1 LHHERLRSA
10 GGAAFVVANHLE
22 KIAMMT
28 FGAPI
33 WFWALAVIPVLA
45 LFFARAEQRGVER
58 LREFVSPRLLP
69 QLAATVNR
77 GRRVLRFGL
86 LMLGLAFAIVSLAR
100 PQWGYIYEDVKRK
113 GLDLLFAVDT
123 SRSMLSN
130 DVQPNRL
137 ERVKLAAQDLVNQ
150 LQGDRVGLI
159 AFAGRAFLQAPLTID
174 YEAEVESINDL
185 DTKTIPEGGTNISE
199 AINLALNT
207 FGKSAAGNRALI
219 IFTDGEDLS
228 GDAAK
233 MAKAA
238 ADAGVRIFTVGV
250 GTPQGSLI
258 PVTSDDG
265 GTAFVK
271 DSAGQVVKSKLDEK
285 RLREIAQ
292 ATGGFYLHLDDGPRT
307 MSQLYSQGLANMKA
321 ADIDA
326 RLGRRPIERYEWPLG
341 GAMLAL
347 TMSILIG
354 ERKRVRVRARVPRWS
369 KIAVPA
375 TALILIF
382 ARPAFGA
389 ATGLNLYREG
399 KYNDAYKSFQD
410 DLQLHPDSSQKE
422 KIEFDA
428 GAAAFKMGDY
438 NKALQSFS
446 NALLS
451 PDKGLQEN
459 SHFNLG
465 RTLEDR
471 ADMDQT
477 NETTLKD
484 LTDAASHYEST
495 LRLNPKNEAAKAN
508 LEEVRK
514 KIERL
519 KQHPK
524 QKPTPPPQQQ
534 NKKDKNQQQN
544 GGEQNQDQQQ
554 SQSQSSS
561 GKDQNQQQQQQQ
573 NQQAQSQN
581 QSGSSQSKNSQDKS
595 NRAQAKNEP
604 QKNQQPQAGETP
616 SPSPGKG
623 KDQQQANQPSPS
635 PGKGENKNAQASPSP
650 SAGEQDRQSGRDQEQ
665 PEESPSPGGGEDQMP
680 PPSPGEGEGGEGSA
694 SPSATPTSSPQ
705 KKLAGEIKGANG
717 DQQPQN
723 PQNAAQLAEAES
735 EKEGQMSEKQAEL
748 LLKSM
753 KDEEQ
758 RVQLDERKVR
768 RRVYN
773 DW

>member
-1 LHHERLRSA
+1 MS
-10 GGAAFVVANHLE
+10 
-22 KIAMMT
+22 

-33 WFWALAVIPVLA
+33 WFWALLAIPVLA
-45 LFFARAEQRGVER
+45 VLFARAEQRGVTK

-77 GRRVLRFGL
+77 SRRVLRFAL
-86 LMLGLAFAIVSLAR
+86 VMLGLTLAIVSLAR

-174 YEAEVESINDL
+174 YEAAVESINDL

-199 AINLALNT
+199 AINLAVNT

-219 IFTDGEDLS
+219 IFTDGEELN

-233 MAKAA
+233 TAKSA

-258 PVTSDDG
+258 PINSDDG
-265 GTAFVK
+265 GMAFVK

-285 RLREIAQ
+285 RLREVAQ

-341 GAMLAL
+341 AAMLAL

-354 ERKRVRVRARVPRWS
+354 ERKRVHVRARSPRWS

-375 TALILIF
+375 TALLFIF
-382 ARPAFGA
+382 AGPVFGT

-399 KYNDAYKSFQD
+399 KYNDAYQSFQQ
-410 DLQLHPDSSQKE
+410 DLNSHPDSSEKE

-446 NALLS
+446 DSLLS
-451 PDKGLQEN
+451 SDKALQEN

-471 ADMDQT
+471 ADMDET
-477 NETTLKD
+477 NDNTLKD

-544 GGEQNQDQQQ
+544 GDQNQDQQ
-554 SQSQSSS
+554 QSQSSS
-561 GKDQNQQQQQQQ
+561 GKDQNQQQQQQ

-581 QSGSSQSKNSQDKS
+581 QSGNSQSKNSQDKS
-595 NRAQAKNEP
+595 NQAQAKNEP
-604 QKNQQPQAGETP
+604 QKNQQPQPGESP
-616 SPSPGKG
+616 SPSPGK
-623 KDQQQANQPSPS
+623 DQQQTNQPSPA
-635 PGKGENKNAQASPSP
+635 PGKGENKNAPATASP
-650 SAGEQDRQSGRDQEQ
+650 SAGGQDRQSSRNQEQ

-680 PPSPGEGEGGEGSA
+680 SPSPGEGEGEGENA
-694 SPSATPTSSPQ
+694 TPSATPTSSPQ

-717 DQQPQN
+717 DKQPESPQQ
-723 PQNAAQLAEAES
+723 AAQLGGAEP

-768 RRVYN
+768 RHVYN

>member
-1 LHHERLRSA
+1 MS
-10 GGAAFVVANHLE
+10 
-22 KIAMMT
+22 

-33 WFWALAVIPVLA
+33 WFWALLVIPVLA
-45 LFFARAEQRGVER
+45 LLFARAEQRGIAR

-77 GRRVLRFGL
+77 SRRVFRFAL
-86 LMLGLAFAIVSLAR
+86 LMLGLALAIVSLAR

-207 FGKSAAGNRALI
+207 LGKSAAGNRALI
-219 IFTDGEDLS
+219 IFTDGEELS

-233 MAKAA
+233 VAKTAA
-238 ADAGVRIFTVGV
+238 EAGVRIFTVGV

-285 RLREIAQ
+285 RLHEIAQ

-307 MSQLYSQGLANMKA
+307 MSQLYAQGLANMKA

-326 RLGRRPIERYEWPLG
+326 RLGQRPIERYEWPLG
-341 GAMLAL
+341 AAILAL

-354 ERKRVRVRARVPRWS
+354 ERKRVRAHARVPQWS
-369 KIAVPA
+369 RMAVPA
-375 TALILIF
+375 TALILVF
-382 ARPAFGA
+382 ATPAFGA

-399 KYNDAYKSFQD
+399 KYNDAYKSFQE
-410 DLQLHPDSSQKE
+410 DLQSHPDSSQKE

-451 PDKGLQEN
+451 SDKGLQEN

-508 LEEVRK
+508 LEEVKK

-544 GGEQNQDQQQ
+544 GGGKNQDQQQ

-561 GKDQNQQQQQQQ
+561 GKDQSQQQQQQQQQ

-581 QSGSSQSKNSQDKS
+581 QSGSTKNSQDKS
-595 NRAQAKNEP
+595 NQAQAKNEP
-604 QKNQQPQAGETP
+604 QKNRQSQAGETP
-616 SPSPGKG
+616 SPTPG
-623 KDQQQANQPSPS
+623 KDQQQASQPSPS
-635 PGKGENKNAQASPSP
+635 PGKGENKNASATPSP
-650 SAGEQDRQSGRDQEQ
+650 SAGGQDRQSGRDQEQ
-665 PEESPSPGGGEDQMP
+665 PKESPSPGGGDDQKP
-680 PPSPGEGEGGEGSA
+680 SPSPGEGEGEDEGENA
-694 SPSATPTSSPQ
+694 TPSATPTSSPQ
-705 KKLAGEIKGANG
+705 GKLAGEIKGANG
-717 DQQPQN
+717 DQPPQN
-723 PQNAAQLAEAES
+723 PQNAAQLAEAEP
-735 EKEGQMSEKQAEL
+735 EKGGQMSEKQAEL

-758 RVQLDERKVR
+758 RVQLDERRVR
-768 RRVYN
+768 RHVYN

>member
-1 LHHERLRSA
+1 
-10 GGAAFVVANHLE
+10 
-22 KIAMMT
+22 
-28 FGAPI
+28 
-33 WFWALAVIPVLA
+33 
-45 LFFARAEQRGVER
+45 
-58 LREFVSPRLLP
+58 
-69 QLAATVNR
+69 
-77 GRRVLRFGL
+77 
-86 LMLGLAFAIVSLAR
+86 MLGLALAIVSLAR
-100 PQWGYIYEDVKRK
+100 PQWGYIYEDVKRE

-130 DVQPNRL
+130 DVQPSRL

-207 FGKSAAGNRALI
+207 LGKSAAGNRALI
-219 IFTDGEDLS
+219 IFTDGEELS

-233 MAKAA
+233 VGKAA
-238 ADAGVRIFTVGV
+238 AEAGVRIFTVGV

-307 MSQLYSQGLANMKA
+307 MSQLYAQGLASMKA

-326 RLGRRPIERYEWPLG
+326 RLGRRPIERYEWALG
-341 GAMLAL
+341 AAMLAL

-354 ERKRVRVRARVPRWS
+354 ERKRVRARARVPQWS

-375 TALILIF
+375 TALLLIF

-389 ATGLNLYREG
+389 ATGLNHYREG
-399 KYNDAYKSFQD
+399 KYNDAYKSFQE
-410 DLQLHPDSSQKE
+410 DLQSHPDSSQKE

-451 PDKGLQEN
+451 SDKGLQEN

-508 LEEVRK
+508 LEEVKK

-544 GGEQNQDQQQ
+544 GGGQNQDQQQ

-561 GKDQNQQQQQQQ
+561 GKDQSQQQQQQQQQQ

-581 QSGSSQSKNSQDKS
+581 QSGSTKNSQDKS
-595 NRAQAKNEP
+595 NQAQAKNEP
-604 QKNQQPQAGETP
+604 QKNQQSQAGETP
-616 SPSPGKG
+616 SPSPGK
-623 KDQQQANQPSPS
+623 DQQQASRPSPS
-635 PGKGENKNAQASPSP
+635 PGKGENKNASATPSP
-650 SAGEQDRQSGRDQEQ
+650 SAGGQERQSGRDQEQ
-665 PEESPSPGGGEDQMP
+665 PEESPSPGGGDDQKP
-680 PPSPGEGEGGEGSA
+680 SPSPGEGEGENA
-694 SPSATPTSSPQ
+694 TPSATPTSSPQ

-717 DQQPQN
+717 DQPPQN
-723 PQNAAQLAEAES
+723 PQNAAQLAEAEP

-768 RRVYN
+768 RHVYN

>member
-1 LHHERLRSA
+1 MS
-10 GGAAFVVANHLE
+10 
-22 KIAMMT
+22 

-33 WFWALAVIPVLA
+33 WFWALLAIPVLA
-45 LFFARAEQRGVER
+45 VLFARAEQRGVTK

-77 GRRVLRFGL
+77 SRRVLRFAL
-86 LMLGLAFAIVSLAR
+86 LMLGLALAIVSLAR

-174 YEAEVESINDL
+174 YEAAVESINDL

-199 AINLALNT
+199 AINLAVNT

-219 IFTDGEDLS
+219 IFTDGEELN
-228 GDAAK
+228 GDAVKTAK
-233 MAKAA
+233 SA
-238 ADAGVRIFTVGV
+238 ADGGVRVFTVGV

-258 PVTSDDG
+258 PINSDDG

-285 RLREIAQ
+285 RLREVAQ

-326 RLGRRPIERYEWPLG
+326 RLGRKPIERYEWPLG
-341 GAMLAL
+341 AAMLAL

-354 ERKRVRVRARVPRWS
+354 ERKKVHVRARSPRWS

-375 TALILIF
+375 TALLFIF
-382 ARPAFGA
+382 AGPVFGT

-399 KYNDAYKSFQD
+399 KYNDAYQSFQQ
-410 DLQLHPDSSQKE
+410 DLNSHPDSSEKE

-446 NALLS
+446 DSLLS
-451 PDKGLQEN
+451 SDKALQEN

-471 ADMDQT
+471 ADKDET
-477 NETTLKD
+477 NDNTLKD

-544 GGEQNQDQQQ
+544 GGDQNQDQQQ

-561 GKDQNQQQQQQQ
+561 GKDQNQQQQQQ

-595 NRAQAKNEP
+595 NQAQAKNEP
-604 QKNQQPQAGETP
+604 QKNQQPQPGESP

-623 KDQQQANQPSPS
+623 QQQTNQPSPA
-635 PGKGENKNAQASPSP
+635 PGKGENKNALATASP
-650 SAGEQDRQSGRDQEQ
+650 SAGGQDRQSSRNQEQ

-680 PPSPGEGEGGEGSA
+680 SPSPGEGEGEGENA
-694 SPSATPTSSPQ
+694 TPSATPTSSPQ

-717 DQQPQN
+717 DKQPESPQQ
-723 PQNAAQLAEAES
+723 AAQLGGAEP

-768 RRVYN
+768 RHVYN

>member
-1 LHHERLRSA
+1 MS
-10 GGAAFVVANHLE
+10 
-22 KIAMMT
+22 

-33 WFWALAVIPVLA
+33 WFWALLAIPVLA
-45 LFFARAEQRGVER
+45 VLFARAEQRGVTK

-77 GRRVLRFGL
+77 SRRILRFAL
-86 LMLGLAFAIVSLAR
+86 LMLGLALAIVSLAR

-174 YEAEVESINDL
+174 YEAAVESINDL

-199 AINLALNT
+199 AINLAVKT

-219 IFTDGEDLS
+219 IFTDGEELN

-233 MAKAA
+233 TAKSA

-258 PVTSDDG
+258 PINSDDG

-285 RLREIAQ
+285 RLHEIAQ
-292 ATGGFYLHLDDGPRT
+292 ISGGFYLHLDDGPRT

-326 RLGRRPIERYEWPLG
+326 RLGRKPIERYEWPLG
-341 GAMLAL
+341 AAMLAL

-354 ERKRVRVRARVPRWS
+354 ERKKVHVRARSPRWS

-375 TALILIF
+375 TALLFIF
-382 ARPAFGA
+382 AGPVFGT

-399 KYNDAYKSFQD
+399 KYNDAYQSFQQ
-410 DLQLHPDSSQKE
+410 DLNSHPDSSEKE

-446 NALLS
+446 DSLLS
-451 PDKGLQEN
+451 SDKALQEN

-471 ADMDQT
+471 ADMDET
-477 NETTLKD
+477 NDNTLKD

-544 GGEQNQDQQQ
+544 GDQNQDQQ
-554 SQSQSSS
+554 QSQSSS
-561 GKDQNQQQQQQQ
+561 GKDQNQQQQQQ

-595 NRAQAKNEP
+595 NQAQAKNEP
-604 QKNQQPQAGETP
+604 QKNQQPQPGESP
-616 SPSPGKG
+616 SPSPGK
-623 KDQQQANQPSPS
+623 DQQQTNQPSPA
-635 PGKGENKNAQASPSP
+635 PGKGENKNAPATASP
-650 SAGEQDRQSGRDQEQ
+650 SAGGQDRQSSRNQEQ

-680 PPSPGEGEGGEGSA
+680 SPSPGEGEGEGENA
-694 SPSATPTSSPQ
+694 TPSATPTSSPQ

-717 DQQPQN
+717 DKQPESPQQ
-723 PQNAAQLAEAES
+723 AAQLGGAEP

-768 RRVYN
+768 RHVYN

>member
-1 LHHERLRSA
+1 M
-10 GGAAFVVANHLE
+10 
-22 KIAMMT
+22 IT

-33 WFWALAVIPVLA
+33 WVWALLVIPVLA
-45 LFFARAEQRGVER
+45 LFFARAEQRGVAR

-77 GRRVLRFGL
+77 GRRVLRFCL
-86 LMLGLAFAIVSLAR
+86 LLLGLALAIVSLAR
-100 PQWGYIYEDVKRK
+100 PQRGYIYEDVKRR

-137 ERVKLAAQDLVNQ
+137 ERVKLAGQDLVDQ

-174 YEAEVESINDL
+174 YEAAVESINDL

-199 AINLALNT
+199 AINLALST

-219 IFTDGEDLS
+219 IFTDGEELS

-233 MAKAA
+233 VAKTA

-250 GTPQGSLI
+250 GTVQGSLI
-258 PVTSDDG
+258 PVQSDDG

-292 ATGGFYLHLDDGPRT
+292 ATGGFYLHLEDGPRT

-321 ADIDA
+321 AEIDA
-326 RLGRRPIERYEWPLG
+326 RLGRRPIERYEWSLSA
-341 GAMLAL
+341 AMLAL
-347 TMSILIG
+347 TMSMLIG
-354 ERKRVRVRARVPRWS
+354 ERKRIRVRARVPRWS

-382 ARPAFGA
+382 ARPAFGTA
-389 ATGLNLYREG
+389 SGLNLYREG

-410 DLQLHPDSSQKE
+410 DLQSHLDSSQKE

-446 NALLS
+446 DALLS

-477 NETTLKD
+477 NDTTLKD

-508 LEEVRK
+508 LEEVKK

-554 SQSQSSS
+554 QQSQSQSGS
-561 GKDQNQQQQQQQ
+561 GKDQHQQQQQQQ
-573 NQQAQSQN
+573 NQQAQ
-581 QSGSSQSKNSQDKS
+581 
-595 NRAQAKNEP
+595 
-604 QKNQQPQAGETP
+604 
-616 SPSPGKG
+616 
-623 KDQQQANQPSPS
+623 
-635 PGKGENKNAQASPSP
+635 
-650 SAGEQDRQSGRDQEQ
+650 
-665 PEESPSPGGGEDQMP
+665 
-680 PPSPGEGEGGEGSA
+680 
-694 SPSATPTSSPQ
+694 
-705 KKLAGEIKGANG
+705 
-717 DQQPQN
+717 
-723 PQNAAQLAEAES
+723 
-735 EKEGQMSEKQAEL
+735 
-748 LLKSM
+748 
-753 KDEEQ
+753 
-758 RVQLDERKVR
+758 
-768 RRVYN
+768 
-773 DW
+773 